1 MLKYTKTK
9 IHILVIYL
17 KILLRKVVIFGIGN
31 FAEIIY
37 IYLKQSKEFEV
48 VAFTVN
54 EWALKDN
61 KTFCNLPVVPFET
74 IQAIY
79 PSTKYEMFI
88 AIGYTNMNKKRAKI
102 FDEAKT
108 KGYKLISYV
117 HPTTSIS
124 EEFRMGENCFI
135 FENNVIQPFVTLGN
149 DIIIWTGNV
158 ISHHTTIN
166 NHCFIVSHSAI
177 AGNVTINSF
186 CFIGMNAT
194 IRNGIKIARETV
206 IGAGAIIL
214 SDTVEKGVYTNK
226 STIKLNITSDK
237 LKSL

>member
-1 MLKYTKTK
+1 ML
-9 IHILVIYL
+9 YL
-17 KILLRKVVIFGIGN
+17 KILLKKVIIFGTGN

-37 IYLKQSKEFEV
+37 IYLKQSTEFEV

-61 KTFCNLPVVPFET
+61 QTFCNLPVVPFET
-74 IQAIY
+74 VQAIY
-79 PSTKYEMFI
+79 PCTKFEMFI

-214 SDTVEKGVYTNK
+214 SDTEEKGVYTNK

>member
-1 MLKYTKTK
+1 M
-9 IHILVIYL
+9 
-17 KILLRKVVIFGIGN
+17 RKVIIFGTGN

-37 IYLKQSKEFEV
+37 IYLKQSSEFEV

-54 EWALKDN
+54 EWALKDHN
-61 KTFCNLPVVPFET
+61 NIFCNLPVVPFESV
-74 IQAIY
+74 QDIY
-79 PSTKYEMFI
+79 PCTKFDMFI

-102 FDEAKT
+102 FYEAKT

-124 EEFRMGENCFI
+124 EEFHMGENCFI
-135 FENNVIQPFVTLGN
+135 FEKNVIQPFVTLGN
-149 DIIIWTGNV
+149 NIIIWTGNV
-158 ISHHTTIN
+158 ISHHTKIKD
-166 NHCFIVSHSAI
+166 HCFIVSHSAI
-177 AGNVTINSF
+177 AGNVTINSY

-194 IRNGIKIARETV
+194 IRNGIKIAQETV

-214 SDTVEKGVYTNK
+214 NDTEEKGVYTNK
-226 STIKLNITSDK
+226 STIKLDITSDK